1 MIPTNTTLD
10 MLKKSSNGKLLW
22 TKKEVG
28 SVLGVSESSVSNY
41 MTLENNPLGFVKLG
55 AGKKSA
61 IRIPIESL
69 AAFID
74 ALSNEVHHEL

>member
-28 SVLGVSESSVSNY
+28 SVLGVSESSVNNY

-55 AGKKSA
+55 SGKKSA

-69 AAFID
+69 ATFID
-74 ALSNEVHHEL
+74 ALSNEVDHEL